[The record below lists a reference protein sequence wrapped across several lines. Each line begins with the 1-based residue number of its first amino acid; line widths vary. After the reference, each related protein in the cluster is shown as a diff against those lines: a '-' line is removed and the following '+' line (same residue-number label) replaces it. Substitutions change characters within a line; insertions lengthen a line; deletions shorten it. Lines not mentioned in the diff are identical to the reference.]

1 MFRITDTSSGF
12 RVQMSSRL
20 DLIDRADELL
30 TQRLLSSTSNLDA
43 FAVRILLREALL
55 NAVMHGGRQGED
67 SAIDLDVEFDADGL
81 TLTVAD
87 RGPGFDWRRRLD
99 RLDVL
104 ADGGRG
110 IPLMGIYADD
120 MQYDE
125 GGNRLTLRKRAVL
138 KDAKTLQ
145 RT

>member
-30 TQRLLSSTSNLDA
+30 TQRLLSSTTSFDS

-67 SAIDLDVEFDADGL
+67 SPIDLAVEFDADGL
-81 TLTVAD
+81 TLTVTD

-110 IPLMGIYADD
+110 IPLMGIYADE
-120 MQYDE
+120 MQYDSS
-125 GGNRLTLRKRAVL
+125 GNRLTLRKQAVREG
-138 KDAKTLQ
+138 AKTLQ
-145 RT
+145 HT

>member
-30 TQRLLSSTSNLDA
+30 AQRLLSDTSNLDA

-55 NAVMHGGRQGED
+55 NAVLHGGRQGED
-67 SAIDLDVEFDADGL
+67 SPIDLDVAFDADGL

-110 IPLMGIYADD
+110 IPLMGIYADE
-120 MQYDE
+120 MQYDS
-125 GGNRLTLRKRAVL
+125 GGNRLTLRKRANGAG
-138 KDAKTLQ
+138 AKTLQ

>member
-30 TQRLLSSTSNLDA
+30 TQRLQHCAAKLDS

-55 NAVMHGGRQGED
+55 NAVMHGGRHSED
-67 SAIDLDVEFDADGL
+67 NPIDLDVTLDADGL
-81 TLTVAD
+81 TLSVTD

-110 IPLMGIYADD
+110 IPLMGIYADE
-120 MQYDE
+120 MQYDS
-125 GGNRLTLRKRAVL
+125 GGNRLTLRKRAVRE
-138 KDAKTLQ
+138 DAMTLQ